1 MPNSDWLSAVGPLSP
16 SVLKKG
22 AGTVDWI
29 AYVYWRRDK
38 VEFENRGKRFATYEL
53 KSEAVLIDCGTNP
66 GPSSALF
73 LLRYV
78 SFNDKVTFSLGH
90 ISSLKERHLRQK
102 ECEDR

>member
-1 MPNSDWLSAVGPLSP
+1 MLNNGP
-16 SVLKKG
+16 G
-22 AGTVDWI
+22 IAGGI
-29 AYVYWRRDK
+29 AYVDWRREK
-38 VEFENRGKRFATYEL
+38 VEFEKRGKRFATYEL